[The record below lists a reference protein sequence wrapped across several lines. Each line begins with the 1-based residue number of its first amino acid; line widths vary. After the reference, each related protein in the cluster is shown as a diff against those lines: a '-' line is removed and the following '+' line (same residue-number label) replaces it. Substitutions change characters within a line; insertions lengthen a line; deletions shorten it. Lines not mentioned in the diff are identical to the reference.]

1 MATSRTKLTPARLGH
16 RKTKWAAVSCAHAL
30 PAEVF
35 QTYFEGL
42 IIVYYTS
49 LSSLVLSSSIILRAS
64 WIMLLSM
71 VRDFADWIKVCWNS
85 KNKWQKWEFNVQT
98 SFSWCELSQA
108 SPDIHI
114 NQILVRNE
122 KRALYMYHIVHSPL
136 FSWILFEAREKW
148 MRLWKRCAGGRGAG
162 GESPSLVHW
171 SKLSP

>member
-108 SPDIHI
+108 RHTYKPDIRKKWETG
-114 NQILVRNE
+114 LVHVPYRSQPSIFLNF
-122 KRALYMYHIVHSPL
+122 IWS
-136 FSWILFEAREKW
+136 AREMDATVKAV
-148 MRLWKRCAGGRGAG
+148 RGR
-162 GESPSLVHW
+162 
-171 SKLSP
+171 